1 MDLSVISQRFLAMRF
16 LCLMAVAG
24 VGLPVC
30 PRDGKVVVSGSSG
43 YVSNGVGPYRTLIGS
58 ETCPWML
65 KVKPGQRMTL
75 RLIVLYSSFPT
86 WKTEEATFV
95 CSATFVLQERDSAV
109 KKYGVCAGKSRERHL
124 YTSVGNEITLYISR
138 DQTDND
144 DQLMQTTDKD
154 HPKFVISYEGLSSFI
169 IIM

>member
-1 MDLSVISQRFLAMRF
+1 MV
-16 LCLMAVAG
+16 AVAG

-58 ETCPWML
+58 EACPWMV

-75 RLIVLYSSFPT
+75 RLIVLYSSLPH
-86 WKTEEATFV
+86 WKAATAGMGEGDGDEEEGTFV
-95 CSATFVLQERDSAV
+95 CSATFVLQERDAPV

-124 YTSVGNEITLYISR
+124 YTSAGNEITLHISR
-138 DQTDND
+138 DQTTNKE
-144 DQLMQTTDKD
+144 DQLLETTDRD
-154 HPKFVISYEGLSSFI
+154 HPKFVISYEGLSIAFI
-169 IIM
+169 YHS